1 VLKRTRQEKIKQYI
15 ETHGLAN
22 VQELAEQFN
31 VSDMTV
37 RRDLED
43 LRTQNVIERIH
54 GGAVS
59 KNASKL
65 LLQPPLIRRMDD
77 QREEKQAI
85 GRGVEGLLENG
96 EKIFLGSG
104 TTTYW
109 IADAIKNRSDLIVFT
124 NALTVANLLAFSPV
138 SLIVIGGM
146 LRKHEL
152 SLIGHFAL
160 SSLEGLR
167 VDTVIF
173 GTYGIH
179 PEYGLTSDHPEEIAT
194 DQALMK
200 IGNQL
205 IIVADHTKFGT
216 ISTSR
221 TARITEVD
229 IIITS
234 NQTPSNYIQQIKSQG
249 VEVICV

>member
-1 VLKRTRQEKIKQYI
+1 MLKRTRQEKIKEYI
-15 ETHGLAN
+15 EARGLAS
-22 VQELAEQFN
+22 VQELAEHFN

-37 RRDLED
+37 RRDLEE
-43 LRTQNVIERIH
+43 LRLQDVIERIH
-54 GGAVS
+54 GGAVA
-59 KNASKL
+59 KNAPKL

-77 QREEKQAI
+77 QIEEKQAI
-85 GRGVEGLLENG
+85 ARGVAELLENN

-109 IADAIKNRSDLIVFT
+109 IAEEIKNRSDLIVFT
-124 NALTVANLLAFSPV
+124 NALTVANILAFSSV
-138 SLIVIGGM
+138 HLIVIGGM
-146 LRKHEL
+146 LRKSEL

-160 SSLEGLR
+160 SNLEGLR
-167 VDTVIF
+167 VDKVIF

-221 TARITEVD
+221 TAHIKEVD
-229 IIITS
+229 VIVTS
-234 NQTPSNYIQQIKSQG
+234 KLTPHQFVRELESQG
-249 VEVICV
+249 VKVICV